1 MTGGETCSSS
11 GILDKCARD
20 TPDDVRSSSSR
31 ERANAVQ
38 LDPSNYS
45 RSSDD
50 IHQSNEY
57 DRQRAKSGRFSEHL
71 TDYIREC
78 IDIMSIKALRIGRS
92 FYDVWVVFERNAVEG
107 EETTTTWLRGGRAIS
122 TRGGD
127 VAGGVAFWM
136 QFVAS
141 GRAFGDARGVV
152 E

>member
-107 EETTTTWLRGGRAIS
+107 EETTTTTVIKRWARDINARRRRRGRSRVLNAVCRQW
-122 TRGGD
+122 TR
-127 VAGGVAFWM
+127 V
-136 QFVAS
+136 
-141 GRAFGDARGVV
+141 RGC
-152 E
+152 

>member
-1 MTGGETCSSS
+1 MTGGETCSPS

-92 FYDVWVVFERNAVEG
+92 FYDV
-107 EETTTTWLRGGRAIS
+107 
-122 TRGGD
+122 
-127 VAGGVAFWM
+127 
-136 QFVAS
+136 
-141 GRAFGDARGVV
+141 
-152 E
+152 

>member
-78 IDIMSIKALRIGRS
+78 IENMSIKALRIGRS

-107 EETTTTWLRGGRAIS
+107 EETTTTTVIKRWARDINARRRRRGRSRVLNAVCRQW
-122 TRGGD
+122 TR
-127 VAGGVAFWM
+127 V
-136 QFVAS
+136 
-141 GRAFGDARGVV
+141 RGC
-152 E
+152 